1 MASMSEMFKKVTEF
15 KKNAGELPIIAI
27 AGGGQWALQ
36 YTKALHWFISQNK
49 VKVVVF
55 YDSKYGQEQR
65 QYHRYLKN
73 TLINIIE
80 AEQLEITCI
89 DLSRLTEDEENILPS
104 MIKPK
109 AVFVVTPPETHCE
122 NAIYWSGN
130 TDYIFIE
137 KPFDVSLENV
147 ELLKNKLELLKNK
160 VSAVQTE
167 VFGFDHYAARLK
179 PFLNSTYFN
188 DSGFGK
194 CVKFEFEMFEAAPR
208 GLEERTPS
216 IKSGML
222 FDMASHALP
231 VLSWLTENQNLASIR
246 PVNLFASTLVMPRTT
261 KKYIDSETF
270 GILDFEFPLAPE
282 LGGGTVLGQIR
293 IGKGIGPADSK
304 FVTLTDSNGNKLCLD
319 QWFMLA
325 RNPKDELDPIHE
337 KVIHLLVE
345 KVIIDKPRDSGGVF
359 DIGLGEAIVKTL
371 ISWTSTLKQEIENK
385 NYDKTY
391 EQGMTWK
398 AICENTTE
406 GRKSHLITVFP
417 SS

>member
-1 MASMSEMFKKVTEF
+1 MASMSEMFKKATEF
-15 KKNAGELPIIAI
+15 KKIAGELPIIAI

-55 YDSKYGQEQR
+55 YHSKYGQEQR

-89 DLSRLTEDEENILPS
+89 DLSRLTEDEDKILPS
-104 MIKPK
+104 VIKPK

-130 TDYIFIE
+130 TNYIFIE

-147 ELLKNKLELLKNK
+147 ELLKNNQ
-160 VSAVQTE
+160 SAGTE

-179 PFLNSTYFN
+179 PFLNSKYFTDN
-188 DSGFGK
+188 GFGK
-194 CVKFEFEMFEAAPR
+194 CVQFEFEMFEAAPR
-208 GLEERTPS
+208 GLEERAPS

-231 VLSWLTENQNLASIR
+231 VLSWLIENQNLANIR
-246 PVNLFASTLVMPRTT
+246 PINLYASTLVMPRST

-270 GILDFEFPLAPE
+270 GILNFDFPLAPE

-304 FVTLTDSNGNKLCLD
+304 FVTLTDSDGKKLCLD

-325 RNPKDELDPIHE
+325 RSPKDELDPIHE

-345 KVIIDKPRDSGGVF
+345 KVIIGRPKDSGGVF

-371 ISWTSTLKQEIENK
+371 ISWTSKIREMIIDKEFV
-385 NYDKTY
+385 KTY
-391 EQGMTWK
+391 ENGMTWDK
-398 AICENTTE
+398 ICEE
-406 GRKSHLITVFP
+406 ISDERPRSHFIREFP
-417 SS
+417 TI

>member
-15 KKNAGELPIIAI
+15 KNNAGELPIIAI

-55 YDSKYGQEQR
+55 YHSKYGQEQR

-89 DLSRLTEDEENILPS
+89 DLSRLTEDEDKILPS
-104 MIKPK
+104 VIKPK

-147 ELLKNKLELLKNK
+147 KLLQSKQSE
-160 VSAVQTE
+160 QTE

-179 PFLNSTYFN
+179 PFLNSKYFTDN
-188 DSGFGK
+188 GFGK
-194 CVKFEFEMFEAAPR
+194 CVQFEFEMFEAAPR
-208 GLEERTPS
+208 GLEERAPS

-231 VLSWLTENQNLASIR
+231 VLSWLIENQNLANIR
-246 PVNLFASTLVMPRTT
+246 PINLYASTLVMPRST
-261 KKYIDSETF
+261 KKYIDAETF
-270 GILDFEFPLAPE
+270 GILNFDFPLAPE
-282 LGGGTVLGQIR
+282 LGGGTVHGQIR
-293 IGKGIGPADSK
+293 IGKGIGTADSK
-304 FVTLTDSNGNKLCLD
+304 FVTLTDSEGKKLCLD

-325 RNPKDELDPIHE
+325 RSPKDELDPIHE

-345 KVIIDKPRDSGGVF
+345 KVIIGRPRDSGGVF
-359 DIGLGEAIVKTL
+359 EIDLGEAIVKTL
-371 ISWTSTLKQEIENK
+371 ISWTSKIRDMIDDKEFV
-385 NYDKTY
+385 KTY
-391 EQGMTWK
+391 ENGMTWEK
-398 AICENTTE
+398 ICEEINNE
-406 GRKSHLITVFP
+406 RP
-417 SS
+417 SSHFIKDFPTI